1 IIASLDVS
9 HIQTLGSDVL
19 QSLNNDELLGIS
31 TSLSAQQR
39 GTLTQSQLALL
50 STSASTGSALINGL
64 SDTTLKNIMTA
75 TAADNT
81 SLYDF
86 ETVEKV
92 LKSFASSL
100 TDPLTA
106 TQYGD
111 LTSYVQ
117 TIGSVCG
124 TDSSLYSIVNGMITG
139 AGGASV
145 QLATQEVGV
154 FTRIGCLGVGSS
166 ATQFNQLI
174 TNWMDGTNAPCSSS
188 TDDTVGRP
196 LFADGGPTINDI
208 HQGQDGDCSFL
219 SALQGVVT
227 TNPDF
232 IKSMFVQNPNNTY
245 SVRFFNN
252 GVPTWVTVD
261 NNVFV
266 DGNSVASSSWVAIAE
281 RANVAYESTYSNL
294 DNRYASLKGGF
305 GKIQEITG
313 DSYTSFWASRTTED
327 KWNTTDFELLKTA
340 VLNGAPAQ
348 LSSWESTKDAVTG
361 QTNFVHAHAFAIIG
375 FDDATNDFVLTNP
388 WGADRNDSSV
398 AGTFEASMDQM
409 WQHGNGSTG
418 IAFANSNGASGAA
431 GQLVTAMATM
441 AAMPGA
447 SSDVTAALPANAN
460 TSLMAK
466 PLV

>member
-1 IIASLDVS
+1 M
-9 HIQTLGSDVL
+9 GSDVL

-64 SDTTLKNIMTA
+64 SDTMLKNIMTA

-81 SLYDF
+81 SLFNF
-86 ETVEKV
+86 ETIEKV

-124 TDSSLYSIVNGMITG
+124 TDSSLYSIVNGMVTG
-139 AGGASV
+139 EGGASV
-145 QLATQEVGV
+145 QWTSQEDGT

-166 ATQFNQLI
+166 ATQFSQLI
-174 TNWMDGTNAPCSSS
+174 TNWMDGTNAPASSS
-188 TDDTVGRP
+188 TEDTVGRP

-219 SALQGVVT
+219 SALQGVVH

-281 RANVAYESTYSNL
+281 RANVAYEATYLND
-294 DNRYASLKGGF
+294 DNSYSSLPGGF
-305 GKIQEITG
+305 SKLDAITG
-313 DSYTSFWASRTTED
+313 DTNKTFWAKNTTED

-375 FDDATNDFVLTNP
+375 FDTTTSDFILTNP

-398 AGTFEASMDQM
+398 AGTFEASMDEM
-409 WQHGNGSTG
+409 WQHGNYNTG
-418 IAFANSNGASGAA
+418 IAFVNSNGASGAA

-441 AAMPGA
+441 TSTPGA
-447 SSDVTAALPANAN
+447 SSDIASTLPGNYD
-460 TSLMAK
+460 TPLMVK